1 MTKTRVVNSGW
12 LMRTLVIKG
21 KDRLW
26 PTVTWTGT
34 NLIVYYLG
42 AEDDE
47 VSIRETKEI
56 DFDELFLHLDTG
68 GSIFMTVRPP
78 HPDQLV
84 ETPRD
89 ESDFLRTV
97 RGMLPDLMESMTNS
111 GT

>member
-1 MTKTRVVNSGW
+1 MTSIRVVNSGR

-34 NLIVYYLG
+34 NLLLYYLG
-42 AEDDE
+42 ADDDD

-56 DFDELFLHLDTG
+56 DFAELFLHLDGG

-78 HPDQLV
+78 HPGQIV

-89 ESDFLRTV
+89 ESDFLWTV
-97 RGMLPDLMESMTNS
+97 RGMLPDLVENMTNS
-111 GT
+111 GM

>member
-1 MTKTRVVNSGW
+1 MTSVSGINSRR

-26 PTVTWTGT
+26 PTVTWDGT

-42 AEDDE
+42 ADDD

-56 DFDELFLHLDTG
+56 DFDELFLHLDRG
-68 GSIFMTVRPP
+68 GSIFMTMRQPQL
-78 HPDQLV
+78 DQLV
-84 ETPRD
+84 ETSKN
-89 ESDFLRTV
+89 ESGFMWTI
-97 RGMLPDLMESMTNS
+97 RGMLPDLVENMTNS